1 MRIGLVLSVLDEEYQ
16 ISVYE
21 GIKHKAE
28 EYGFELICFQ
38 LENSILDSDSVISKL
53 SDTALFD
60 VDCVIL
66 LTSVIIDN
74 YIIKT
79 RDDVKKIWGN
89 VPVVSI
95 GQEVQG
101 VPSLLVK
108 TEESI
113 KQLVEHMVLFHGY
126 RHFLYISGSSN
137 HQDAIVREKI
147 FLECLNSYKS
157 TYSDISYTVKN
168 ASFTELS
175 AIEAMKTFFA
185 ESPDADIDAVMCAND
200 NMAIGVYKFFKMNR
214 DNLKSHDVAVTGFD
228 DIPQSRFSNP
238 SITTVSQ
245 SVFQLGERAVD
256 VVRKL
261 CSGELLDNHFYVGSE
276 VIFRESCGCHD
287 AEKETDVDAFFN
299 QLQKKYIRSESML
312 RLVTRLGQNL
322 NYVQD
327 IRALQY
333 SMREV
338 VAEFESTDFS
348 VVRFA
353 GYEKENI
360 LVEPMFVFANGENIT
375 EAQNEK
381 ILSLG
386 EFYKKINSGRSLIF
400 KYLHSGDEFVGAI
413 IFDVPAKVL
422 PYINSVSINIAQTL
436 VRIQVLEERQRY
448 AQKLE
453 KDVAVRT
460 AEVVEANK
468 KRLEVEGQV
477 LKISEMERQR
487 FSNDLHDDICQRL
500 AGISMLCKSYSAR
513 QDSVKKEEMLELSQ
527 LIGDT
532 LQTTRQYAHNSYP
545 VELES
550 LGLNKAIGNL
560 CDSFEK
566 QSGIKCRYTWNVSDE
581 KSFSETQAL
590 NVFRIIQE
598 ALHNVLK
605 HSGADETCV
614 SVQEAFGLVCVSIK
628 DDGKG
633 LAGGRQ
639 KRGLGFD
646 SMQYRANQIE
656 AKFSI
661 IPIMPHGTEI
671 RLEFTRVIPGK
682 NFKS

>member
-21 GIKHKAE
+21 GIKHKADQ
-28 EYGFELICFQ
+28 YGFELVCFQ
-38 LENSILDSDSVISKL
+38 LENSVLNSDSVISKM
-53 SDTALFD
+53 SDTSLFD

-66 LTSVIIDN
+66 LTSVIVDN
-74 YIIKT
+74 YVIKS
-79 RDDVKKIWGN
+79 RDDIRKIWGN

-95 GQEVQG
+95 GQEVKG

-108 TEESI
+108 TEDSI
-113 KQLVEHMVLFHGY
+113 KELVEHMVVFHGY
-126 RHFLYISGSSN
+126 RHFLYISGSPN
-137 HQDAIVREKI
+137 HQDAIVRERI
-147 FLECLNSYKS
+147 FLDCMTSYAKDFPEL
-157 TYSDISYTVKN
+157 TYTIEN
-168 ASFTELS
+168 ASFTEIS
-175 AIEAMKTFFA
+175 AIEAMKDFFA
-185 ESPDADIDAVMCAND
+185 DKVDSNIDAVMCAND
-200 NMAIGVYKFFKMNR
+200 NMAIGVYKFLKMNR
-214 DNLKSHDVAVTGFD
+214 DNLKGREIAVTGFD

-238 SITTVSQ
+238 AITTVSQ

-261 CSGELLDNHFYVGSE
+261 CSGESVDNQFYAGSE
-276 VIFRESCGCHD
+276 VIIRESCGCHN
-287 AEKETDVDAFFN
+287 AEKDVDAKSIFN

-322 NYVQD
+322 NYAQD
-327 IRALQY
+327 VGGLQY
-333 SMREV
+333 VMREV
-338 VAEFESTDFS
+338 VTEFESKDFS

-353 GYEKENI
+353 GFEKEKV
-360 LVEPMFVFANGENIT
+360 LVEPMFVMSNGNEIT
-375 EAQNEK
+375 Y
-381 ILSLG
+381 SLQKKVLDLG
-386 EFYKKINSGRSLIF
+386 GFYRKINSGRSLVF
-400 KYLHSGDEFVGAI
+400 KYLTSGDEVVGAI

-422 PYINSVSINIAQTL
+422 PYINSVSVNIAQTL
-436 VRIQVLEERQRY
+436 VRIRVLEERQRY

-453 KDVAVRT
+453 NDVAVRT
-460 AEVVEANK
+460 AEVVEANR
-468 KRLEVEGQV
+468 KRLEVEAQV
-477 LKISEMERQR
+477 LKVSEMERQR

-500 AGISMLCKSYSAR
+500 AGISMLCKSYSTRDGAI
-513 QDSVKKEEMLELSQ
+513 KKDELLELSQ

-560 CDSFEK
+560 CNSFEK
-566 QSGIKCRYTWNVSDE
+566 QSGIKCRYVWNVQDSV
-581 KSFSETQAL
+581 SFSEIESL
-590 NVFRIIQE
+590 NVFRIVQE

-605 HSGADETCV
+605 HSGAGESYV
-614 SVQEAFGLVCVSIK
+614 SVEENDNVIAVSIR

-633 LAGGRQ
+633 LSGGGQ

-661 IPIMPHGTEI
+661 APIMPHGTEI
-671 RLEFTRVIPGK
+671 RIEFVPSCA
-682 NFKS
+682 FS